1 MINPYAETNWQTDHQ
16 IVSISHAHSE
26 AQNQFSHLV
35 AGGVQHYAISNY
47 YPSSPTYPLTEF
59 FDNIPDGVLAS
70 PNAEHHSSSVDG
82 TTIHVFHFN
91 SLGSTFSSGKPRGET
106 PIGLDGLDWRIAF
119 DEILNDLQY
128 EDGGGI
134 TLNHPSWSAAQTYI
148 MRINLFNWFCR
159 FLDHDQRVLGLEIFN
174 TAKETESGESMEVNL
189 KLWDDILSTGRRCW
203 GFCVPDHEGQT
214 RDNWEGRNI
223 LLVPNFTEHECL
235 KAYRDGRFYGKL
247 ANTNLAFQS
256 IYLSPSN
263 ILTVDTEN
271 ADTINII
278 SNGKNVYTGSGNHAV
293 YKANNSTKY
302 IRVEAHTSSDSIF
315 SQPIMFSKK
324 KGSMMKNIIRWT

>member
-1 MINPYAETNWQTDHQ
+1 MINPYLGVDWETDQR
-16 IVSISHAHSE
+16 IISISHAHSE
-26 AQNQFSHLV
+26 SQSQFNHLV
-35 AGGVQHYAISNY
+35 TGGVQHYAISNY
-47 YPSSPTYPLTEF
+47 YPSSPTYPLADF
-59 FDNIPDGVLAS
+59 FETVPDGVIAS
-70 PNAEHHSSSVDG
+70 PNAEHHSASVDG
-82 TTIHVFHFN
+82 TTIHVLHFN

-106 PIGLDGLDWRIAF
+106 PIGLDGLDWATAF
-119 DEILNDLQY
+119 NEILNNLQY
-128 EDGGGI
+128 EDAGGI

-174 TAKETESGESMEVNL
+174 TAKETEAGESMEVNL

-214 RDNWEGRNI
+214 RNDWEGRNI
-223 LLVPNFTEHECL
+223 LLVPNVTEHECL

-247 ANTNLAFQS
+247 ANTNLAFRS
-256 IYLSPSN
+256 INLSPSN

-271 ADTINII
+271 ADTINIV
-278 SNGKNVYTGSGNHAV
+278 SNGKNVHTGSGNHAV

-302 IRVEAHTSSDSIF
+302 IRVEAHTDSDSIF
-315 SQPIMFSKK
+315 SQPIMFDKK